1 MDFLKQHSKSLTLLL
16 VLLAGI
22 LITAPYANFQ
32 DYLSQ
37 GDHGRDLYAAQ
48 AVYRG
53 ELPYKDFWWVYGPLM
68 PYYYGLFFKIFGTK
82 ISSMILGKLLLRIL
96 GGILICLA
104 MMEVS
109 SEIAAFLCACWFM
122 LFHQDFFF
130 TYNHIGGIAMILGV
144 VFCLLSYI
152 QKNSSKAAWGAL
164 GFIFTIVPDQ
174 NQFRV
179 SCFSRICD
187 YRGVCDYFAPYSFRY
202 CQKNYFIPLL
212 S

>member
-1 MDFLKQHSKSLTLLL
+1 MDFLKQHTKSLIVSL

-22 LITAPYANFQ
+22 FITAPYHNFQ
-32 DYLSQ
+32 DFLAQ

-68 PYYYGLFFKIFGTK
+68 PYYYGLFFKIFGTQ
-82 ISSMILGKLLLRIL
+82 ISSMILGKLILKIL

-122 LFHQDFFF
+122 LF
-130 TYNHIGGIAMILGV
+130 
-144 VFCLLSYI
+144 
-152 QKNSSKAAWGAL
+152 
-164 GFIFTIVPDQ
+164 
-174 NQFRV
+174 
-179 SCFSRICD
+179 
-187 YRGVCDYFAPYSFRY
+187 
-202 CQKNYFIPLL
+202 
-212 S
+212 